1 MIEKLS
7 VLIYKGLVD
16 YFDTPSEVREKALM
30 LFEFDYSDD
39 EVETGLCELFELNY
53 KQYSYEDRD

>member
-16 YFDTPSEVREKALM
+16 YFDTPSEVREKAQM
-30 LFEFDYSDD
+30 LFEFDYSD
-39 EVETGLCELFELNY
+39 EEIETGLCKLFELNY